1 MRFEDYKIEIK
12 ENVLEEIGKY
22 KVNIMN
28 SEMLLYQDRDG
39 VIKVDVRLEDETV
52 WLQLLRN
59 SVVRNFR
66 TVQKEGY

>member
-39 VIKVDVRLEDETV
+39 VIRVDV
-52 WLQLLRN
+52 
-59 SVVRNFR
+59 
-66 TVQKEGY
+66 